1 MAQFEIQTQL
11 RHLYTVV
18 TKVHHLY
25 YREITVI
32 IGTYSLG
39 VFGCNFP
46 LHRYRGHAIN
56 YMTVRLRSVYDSCSG
71 YLLSHDYTVP
81 VEYGRH
87 VHPTDAALTEYL
99 VFFSTCICQR
109 LLPCHFWQHPRET
122 APVYISACR

>member
-1 MAQFEIQTQL
+1 ME
-11 RHLYTVV
+11 H
-18 TKVHHLY
+18 
-25 YREITVI
+25 
-32 IGTYSLG
+32 SLG

-46 LHRYRGHAIN
+46 LHRYRAHAIN

-99 VFFSTCICQR
+99 VFFFLHVFVRDCYHVTFGNIQERQHLSIS
-109 LLPCHFWQHPRET
+109 LL
-122 APVYISACR
+122 AVS